1 MKSFTAWLAMGL
13 MGRPMK
19 RSVSIEDGNAEAF
32 TAFTNGRT
40 ANKASA
46 GPPQR
51 VLIVPDTEEN
61 RRKLG
66 MEEA

>member
-1 MKSFTAWLAMGL
+1 MKPLAAWLAMGVVYPDDPIRLPRGEL
-13 MGRPMK
+13 MT
-19 RSVSIEDGNAEAF
+19 SVDLSALKTQHNG
-32 TAFTNGRT
+32 TNQ
-40 ANKASA
+40 
-46 GPPQR
+46 P

>member
-1 MKSFTAWLAMGL
+1 MKPFAAWLAMGPNQEP
-13 MGRPMK
+13 RQYY
-19 RSVSIEDGNAEAF
+19 SVRGWTFEAHPDERGA
-32 TAFTNGRT
+32 TTNG
-40 ANKASA
+40 NP
-46 GPPQR
+46 PPQR